1 MLNEVHNFG
10 SVSMDDK
17 IYVFGGTIKNIGSG
31 YLYTSSIEMYDPD
44 ANKWNLQG
52 YLSSDRSIMGTSII
66 GNSVYVYGGYNG
78 VALNTVEQTIIE
90 LNAPV
95 LSAAGSDRKVILN
108 WTSVNDAQFY
118 KVYRSTTTGGPYKS
132 IATTT
137 AGAIVFSDS
146 GIENGKTYYYVVSA
160 VNAGGESLNSNEASA
175 TIPLLVNKLKLV
187 LEVKEEKQLSVTA
200 ELSDNAQMD
209 WTSSDSTITTVDVNG
224 KIKALKPGNTVI
236 TCISKDKSYTE
247 AINVLVVDLEYQL
260 AVDLNI
266 GDICRLTTTNVTW
279 SSYDPTIATV
289 SDKGKVTGSK

>member
-1 MLNEVHNFG
+1 MDHKGSNEYSKRWSSSIVIKG
-10 SVSMDDK
+10 K
-17 IYVFGGTIKNIGSG
+17 IYVFGGTIKNTGSG

-118 KVYRSTTTGGPYKS
+118 KVYRSTTPGGPYKS

-137 AGAIVFSDS
+137 AGAIAFSDS
-146 GIENGKTYYYVVSA
+146 GLENGKTYYYVVSA
-160 VNAGGESLNSNEASA
+160 VNAGGESPNSNEASA

-209 WTSSDSTITTVDVNG
+209 WTS
-224 KIKALKPGNTVI
+224 
-236 TCISKDKSYTE
+236 
-247 AINVLVVDLEYQL
+247 
-260 AVDLNI
+260 
-266 GDICRLTTTNVTW
+266 
-279 SSYDPTIATV
+279 
-289 SDKGKVTGSK
+289 